1 MMWILFLTSILHFL
15 HVRAFW
21 VVTWSPW
28 TFNQVTLP
36 YLPADQWPWNC
47 SIILRPD
54 RRPPRVK
61 TETRHPQKPNQP
73 AVATHL
79 LVLVK
84 RVDDQLHHTVDFSLE
99 GMFFRLL
106 SEFLDLGSVQ
116 SIQLDSLFLSEGDK
130 WAQVRLVHIEST
142 TGSMQMCA
150 ALLGISVHVQTVA

>member
-1 MMWILFLTSILHFL
+1 MMWILFLTIILQFS

-28 TFNQVTLP
+28 TFNQVTMP

-47 SIILRPD
+47 SSIVD

-61 TETRHPQKPNQP
+61 TETCHPQKPNQP

-106 SEFLDLGSVQ
+106 SEFLNLGSVQ

-130 WAQVRLVHIEST
+130 WAQVRVVCIKST
-142 TGSMQMCA
+142 TGSMQICA
-150 ALLGISVHVQTVA
+150 TLLGFSVQVQTVA